1 MFGEAFDQVLQF
13 LQSLIAADSPWRG
26 PLLALATAVVAWV
39 LYRLTRAAL
48 RRYLNSRAL
57 KPENAQNFLLIYRYV
72 YMAIAFVLVMISLS
86 GSIAALGISA
96 AFLGMIMGW
105 SLQAPVT
112 GIAAWLMI
120 ILKRPFKIGDRV
132 IIAGITGDV
141 MDINLTHII
150 LNQVGGT
157 VGGEERSGRGVMIPN
172 ATLFQ
177 QVIYNYSYEAKY
189 LLDEV
194 TLLITFGS
202 DFGSAENIML
212 GAAQGVTADIID
224 ETGNEP
230 YVRAEIADSGIRLRL
245 RYNTISMDRQRVS
258 TDIVKRVMAEI
269 NAAENVEFSYPHMEI
284 LHREKRGVE
293 VFPKND

>member
-1 MFGEAFDQVLQF
+1 MFDQVLQF
-13 LQSLIAADSPWRG
+13 LQSLMAADSTWRG
-26 PLLALATAVVAWV
+26 PILALATAIVAW
-39 LYRLTRAAL
+39 LIYKLTRAAF
-48 RRYLNSRAL
+48 RRYLNHRAL
-57 KPENAQNFLLIYRYV
+57 KPENVQNFLLIYRYV
-72 YMAIAFVLVMISLS
+72 FMTIAFILIMISLS

-96 AFLGMIMGW
+96 AFLGMVMGW

-177 QVIYNYSYEAKY
+177 QIIYNYSYEAKY

-194 TLLITFGS
+194 TVLITFGS
-202 DFGSAENIML
+202 DFPSAEKIML
-212 GAAQGVTADIID
+212 DAAREVTPDIIE

-230 YVRAEIADSGIRLRL
+230 YVRAEIADSGLRLRL
-245 RYNTISMDRQRVS
+245 RYNTVSMDRQRVS
-258 TDIVKRVMAEI
+258 TDIVKRVMVQI
-269 NAAENVEFSYPHMEI
+269 NAAENVEFSYPHMEV
-284 LHREKRGVE
+284 LHREKKGVE
-293 VFPKND
+293 VFPKGE